1 MFNRR
6 ISKFS
11 SFVIVIVEQSRYFRE
26 GEAARFGNADE
37 DEDASGQAYRAVKP
51 EQDGQAQRIDQGG
64 IHLQLTENEHV
75 PEGRREEIIE
85 SVHSDLDYCNFSV
98 RNFCND
104 RCEICFLNTTINFG
118 RVYSIYFERTRLSF
132 SRWRLKTRG
141 TKHRL

>member
-11 SFVIVIVEQSRYFRE
+11 SFLIAVVEQSRNFRE
-26 GEAARFGNADE
+26 GEAARFGNAEE

-75 PEGRREEIIE
+75 PEGRREDVIAS
-85 SVHSDLDYCNFSV
+85 SVCSYLDYCNLMIEEFLQQSRFLFSNV
-98 RNFCND
+98 AIVDFFCN
-104 RCEICFLNTTINFG
+104 N
-118 RVYSIYFERTRLSF
+118 RVCNN
-132 SRWRLKTRG
+132 
-141 TKHRL
+141 